1 MSKDSTYNVYDPIF
15 IYGDKI
21 FRYESSSN
29 IAEKVNP
36 IGSNNTKKDL
46 AIKENELFVNNNI
59 NVNEKDSTDE
69 QENIKRIFSHVE
81 KKDCLSSDTI
91 NMK

>member
-36 IGSNNTKKDL
+36 IGSNNTKK
-46 AIKENELFVNNNI
+46 
-59 NVNEKDSTDE
+59 
-69 QENIKRIFSHVE
+69 RFSY
-81 KKDCLSSDTI
+81 
-91 NMK
+91 